1 MPQPVPSAPA
11 IIAPAPLL
19 YLGTLTLGF
28 YLQSVTPQS
37 ILADDGLHLILGAL
51 LFTLATLLTVWSL
64 RALRRRGTTP
74 NPRKPASALVADGP
88 FRYSRNPLYVAMT
101 GLYLGIAFLSNA
113 AWLLVLLIPLLA
125 LMDWGVI
132 RREEVYLAKRF
143 GKSYRNYQSRVRR
156 WV

>member
-1 MPQPVPSAPA
+1 MPQPDPSAPA

-37 ILADDGLHLILGAL
+37 ILADDGLHLILGAAL
-51 LFTLATLLTVWSL
+51 LALATLLTVLSL
-64 RALRRRGTTP
+64 LALRRKGTTP

-88 FRYSRNPLYVAMT
+88 FRYSRNPIYVAMT

-156 WV
+156 WI